1 MRRRTCLA
9 LLLAVASP
17 LAANEPSKAGPLA
30 RLSIEPDALVLV
42 GAGARQQLLVT
53 GHYRDGSVRDLTHVA
68 EWRCDRADLLRL
80 QEGIVCSLADGTAQL
95 VAQVENQQ
103 ATIKIEVRD
112 ATKTTPVSFR
122 NDVMAVLSRAGCNLG
137 TCHGNFNGKNGFR
150 LSLRGENPDFDLDSM
165 VRDTQGRRTCV
176 FDPERS
182 LILQKPTGQTPHEG
196 GIRFRKNSVEYSLL
210 ERWIRAGAK
219 PDADTTPRL
228 TKLDVFPRERVLL
241 HGAAEQQLVTRAAFS
256 DGSVRDVTHM
266 TVFEPTVETVHVS
279 AGGLVRADKPCEVTV
294 VARYLDRRV
303 PVRLAFVPDR
313 PDFRWPAVAAHN
325 VIDRHVFA
333 RLKALHVEP
342 SDLADDAMFLRRA
355 YLDVCG
361 ILPTPDEAKR
371 FLTDPRPDKRRRL
384 IDQLLERPEYADY
397 WSMKWAD
404 LLRNEE
410 KAVDAKGVRLFQ
422 RWLRQCVSDDMP
434 LDSFVRRLL
443 TARGSTYDRP
453 EANYYRTNLDPQ
465 KAAET
470 TAQLFLGVRVACAK
484 CHNHPFDRWT
494 QEDYHGLSAFFARVR
509 TRMIDNQR
517 RDRLDKHEL
526 VGEMIVWHDREGDVP
541 HPQQGGTIAPRLP
554 GAAASH
560 VSDGADR
567 LTALADWITRAD
579 NPFFARVMANRI
591 WHHLLGRG
599 VVEPVDDF
607 RESNPASNEPLLD
620 ALAKELIASGWR
632 QKPLIRTIMASR
644 AYQASSR
651 AKPTNEEDLNFSHV
665 EPRML
670 QAEALLDAISQV
682 TEVPERFASHP
693 LGTRAAQL
701 PGVSGAPNFLKS
713 FGRPDRL
720 LACECERQATT
731 TLNQALQ
738 MINSESITRKVIES
752 PRVERWLANKSSN
765 EAVIAELYLAAL
777 SRFPTARERDAI
789 ASRLERAPERRAAL
803 EDLLWAMINTKEF
816 LLRR

>member
-1 MRRRTCLA
+1 MSVL
-9 LLLAVASP
+9 VAPATVVAQTSS
-17 LAANEPSKAGPLA
+17 NSLA
-30 RLSIEPDALVLV
+30 RLTVEPADVVLV

-53 GHYRDGSVRDLTHVA
+53 GHCRDGAVRDLTHAVR
-68 EWRCDRADLLRL
+68 WRCDRPDIVRV
-80 QEGIVCSLADGTAQL
+80 QDGIVHGLADGAARVTAEVGSLQAAL
-95 VAQVENQQ
+95 SVA
-103 ATIKIEVRD
+103 VRD
-112 ATKTTPVSFR
+112 AARPQPVSFR

-150 LSLRGENPDFDLDSM
+150 LSLRGDNPEFDLDSLL
-165 VRDTQGRRTCV
+165 RDTQGRRTSL
-176 FDPERS
+176 FDPGRS
-182 LILQKPTGQTPHEG
+182 LILQKPTGQAPHEG
-196 GIRFRKNSVEYSLL
+196 GIRFRKNSVEYGIL
-210 ERWIRAGAK
+210 ERWIRGGAK
-219 PDADTTPRL
+219 PDAASAPRL
-228 TKLDVFPRERVLL
+228 TRLDVWPRERVLL
-241 HGAAEQQLVTRAAFS
+241 HGANEQQLVTRAVLS
-256 DGSVRDVTHM
+256 DGSTRDVTHL
-266 TVFEPTVETVHVS
+266 TVFEPTVETVHVTP
-279 AGGLVRADKPCEVTV
+279 GGLVRSDKPCEVTV
-294 VARYLDRRV
+294 VARYLDRRE
-303 PVRLAFVPDR
+303 PVMLAFVPER
-313 PDFRWPAVAAHN
+313 PNFRWPAVAAHN
-325 VIDRHVFA
+325 VIDEHVFA
-333 RLKALHVEP
+333 RLKALQVEP
-342 SDLADDAMFLRRA
+342 SDVADDATFLRRA

-361 ILPTPDEAKR
+361 ILPTPDEARR
-371 FLTDPRPDKRRRL
+371 FLADQAPDKRRRL
-384 IDQLLERPEYADY
+384 VDRLLERPEYADY
-397 WSMKWAD
+397 WAMKWAD

-434 LDSFVRRLL
+434 LDRFARQLL

-484 CHNHPFDRWT
+484 CHNHPFDLWT

-541 HPQQGGTIAPRLP
+541 HPQKGGPIAPRLP
-554 GAAASH
+554 GLPGSKLA
-560 VSDGADR
+560 DGADR
-567 LTALADWITRAD
+567 LTALADWVTAAD
-579 NPFFARVMANRI
+579 NPYFARVMANRI

-607 RESNPASNEPLLD
+607 RESNPPSNEPLLA
-620 ALAKELIASGWR
+620 ALAKDLVASGWR
-632 QKPLIRTIMASR
+632 QKHLIRAIMASR
-644 AYQASSR
+644 TYQASSTT
-651 AKPTNEEDLNFSHV
+651 KPTNEDDLNFSHV
-665 EPRML
+665 EPRVL

-682 TEVPERFASHP
+682 TEVPERFAGHP

-701 PGVSGAPNFLKS
+701 PGVSGAPTFLKA

-731 TLNQALQ
+731 TLNQAFQ
-738 MINSESITRKVIES
+738 MINGESITRKVSES
-752 PRVERWLANKSSN
+752 PRVERWLAAKASN
-765 EAVIAELYLAAL
+765 DEVIAELYLAAL
-777 SRFPTARERDAI
+777 ARVPTAREREAI
-789 ASRLERAPERRAAL
+789 GPRLERAPDRRAAL